1 MEPVTGY
8 ARLGDQRIYYQTIGE
23 GPPDLI
29 INTGAWGSID
39 VEWEDPDRTAP
50 SRAAAGRPRSPHAP
64 RTVYHGSLQRPCACR
79 AASQPT
85 THQGSGLD
93 VFEVY

>member
-8 ARLGDQRIYYQTIGE
+8 ARLGDQRIYFQTIGE

-39 VEWEDPDRTAP
+39 IEWEDPEIRLFYQKTA
-50 SRAAAGRPRSPHAP
+50 RFG
-64 RTVYHGSLQRPCACR
+64 RTVRFDR
-79 AASQPT
+79 R
-85 THQGSGLD
+85 GSGASDPIPLD
-93 VFEVY
+93 ALPPWESFMDELDCVMNHV

>member
-8 ARLGDQRIYYQTIGE
+8 AHLGDQRIYYQTIGE

-39 VEWEDPDRTAP
+39 IEWEDPEIR
-50 SRAAAGRPRSPHAP
+50 
-64 RTVYHGSLQRPCACR
+64 L
-79 AASQPT
+79 
-85 THQGSGLD
+85 
-93 VFEVY
+93 F